1 MKSRPEL
8 IELSK
13 VANEKD
19 ATNKEFYSKEL
30 FALNIQMKILEVYK
44 SDPINNPFYPE
55 EKQSIYLHK
64 RWIDEELRNSREGKL
79 SELMLHL
86 LSYTNKIGATE
97 MTTSNEYEHAEKGLI
112 HCVKDLNC
120 CLVTAYDKKLGI
132 RFCQDV
138 IGYIEHFC
146 KTEKIDIWSYV
157 HILLGI
163 ENTFTDE
170 N

>member
-19 ATNKEFYSKEL
+19 TTSEGFYSKEL
-30 FALNIQMKILEVYK
+30 FALNVQIKILEVYRTPPLK
-44 SDPINNPFYPE
+44 YTDALEVSNHGWTKFQL
-55 EKQSIYLHK
+55 KQ
-64 RWIDEELRNSREGKL
+64 SREGKL
-79 SELMLHL
+79 SELMVHL

-120 CLVTAYDKKLGI
+120 CLITAYDKKLGI

-146 KTEKIDIWSYV
+146 KTEKIDIWNYV
-157 HILLGI
+157 HILLDI